1 MEGGGGGEERESR
14 MGRFYRVDKIYK
26 RFISKKEKRKSRRKS
41 ENEKRRKRTEDIWAK
56 ELSLHFDCSV
66 RLWLIHL
73 KFYSSTST
81 EVIVITEGDRFV
93 CSKIMFPWNAQQSW
107 SSCILLAELSHAC
120 YFTNVHGQVSLQIH
134 NSYSDTCSLKIRCCN
149 IAWLRINPLKF
160 KWRALIDPTEKFW
173 SGGLTLW

>member
-1 MEGGGGGEERESR
+1 MKSSWFVIVYREGGGGGEERESR

-26 RFISKKEKRKSRRKS
+26 RFISKKKKNGNREGNPKTRRG
-41 ENEKRRKRTEDIWAK
+41 RK
-56 ELSLHFDCSV
+56 ELKISEPRNSLHFDCSV

-73 KFYSSTST
+73 KFYSSIST

-107 SSCILLAELSHAC
+107 SSCVLLAELSHAC

-134 NSYSDTCSLKIRCCN
+134 NSYSDTCSLKS
-149 IAWLRINPLKF
+149 AV
-160 KWRALIDPTEKFW
+160 A
-173 SGGLTLW
+173 TLLSCG

>member
-1 MEGGGGGEERESR
+1 MKSSWFVIVYRGRGRGRGGEGKSNGPLLQSR
-14 MGRFYRVDKIYK
+14 QNLQKVHLQE
-26 RFISKKEKRKSRRKS
+26 KEKRKSRRKS

-73 KFYSSTST
+73 KFYSSIST

-107 SSCILLAELSHAC
+107 SSCVLLAELSHAC

-134 NSYSDTCSLKIRCCN
+134 NSYSDTCSLKS
-149 IAWLRINPLKF
+149 AV
-160 KWRALIDPTEKFW
+160 A
-173 SGGLTLW
+173 TLLSCW

>member
-1 MEGGGGGEERESR
+1 MICYRLPWKGGGGGEERESR
-14 MGRFYRVDKIYK
+14 MGRFYRVDKIHK

-73 KFYSSTST
+73 KFYSSIST

-107 SSCILLAELSHAC
+107 SSCVLLAELSHAC

-134 NSYSDTCSLKIRCCN
+134 NSYSDTCSLKISCCN
-149 IAWLRINPLKF
+149 IA
-160 KWRALIDPTEKFW
+160 
-173 SGGLTLW
+173 